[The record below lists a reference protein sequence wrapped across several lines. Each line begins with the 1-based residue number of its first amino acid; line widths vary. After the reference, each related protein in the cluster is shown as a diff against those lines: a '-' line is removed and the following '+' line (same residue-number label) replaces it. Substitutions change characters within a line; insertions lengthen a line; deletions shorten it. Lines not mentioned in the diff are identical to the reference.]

1 MVSAL
6 VVIVQAVLALKAP
19 VCTVNVSTGRAT
31 LVTSTAVVKVAVSH
45 EEVVVDPDVVEVV
58 GGQAVML
65 EGEQMLETLIPGNFR
80 TTLSPAARGASD
92 LNDALTVL
100 A

>member
-1 MVSAL
+1 M
-6 VVIVQAVLALKAP
+6 
-19 VCTVNVSTGRAT
+19 
-31 LVTSTAVVKVAVSH
+31 
-45 EEVVVDPDVVEVV
+45 VVDPDVVEVV

-80 TTLSPAARGASD
+80 TTLSPTARGASD

>member
-19 VCTVNVSTGRAT
+19 VCTVNVSTL
-31 LVTSTAVVKVAVSH
+31 LVTSAAVVKVAVSH